1 MSQRETYLEKANAKK
16 FEQLKERALAA
27 HQNKIKHIKAFAEMQ
42 PDNPVTAA
50 NRHVLELS
58 DDDSSWNA
66 AGLLSMS
73 GFGWWALNLSADLS
87 YPNVI
92 IYNASGGPD
101 WDIALFT
108 SDVAGYFLV
117 DPSTL
122 HGTYN
127 FQLEAVAGGL
137 GEVSLDLYQ
146 TNGTQIASFL
156 GAVAG
161 VSLSKLS
168 GSGTLTYNP

>member
-1 MSQRETYLEKANAKK
+1 MSQKETFLEKANSKK
-16 FEQLKERALAA
+16 LEQLNERALLA
-27 HQNKIKHIKAFAEMQ
+27 HRNKIKRIKAFAEMQ

-66 AGLLSMS
+66 AGVLTMS
-73 GFGWWALNLSADLS
+73 GFGWWALNLSVDLS
-87 YPNVI
+87 FPNVVV
-92 IYNASGGPD
+92 YNASGGPD

-122 HGTYN
+122 HGTYD
-127 FQLEAVAGGL
+127 FQMEAVGVGL
-137 GEVSLDLYQ
+137 GEVSFDLYQ
-146 TNGTQIASFL
+146 TSGAQIASFL
-156 GAVAG
+156 GAVVG
-161 VSLSKLS
+161 VSVSKLS